1 MKRIVKIA
9 ALAAMVLALAGCK
22 GRNRGP
28 LLPNV
33 SGKAGEIVVVIDKD
47 NWEGE
52 IGNALVVVIDKDNWE
67 GEIGNALRGILAD
80 DCPYL
85 AQREPLFNLANV
97 PPGSFNN
104 MFKMHRN
111 ILILNINPQNQTTG
125 MMYKRDQWA
134 RPQSVA
140 QVNAYGLEDALSI
153 SSPRRRSSCPSS
165 SRRRSATASSR
176 IPSCTRSLPCATPW
190 RSLPAASC
198 ISPRATSS
206 AR

>member
-33 SGKAGEIVVVIDKD
+33 SGEAGEI
-47 NWEGE
+47 
-52 IGNALVVVIDKDNWE
+52 VVVIDKDNWE

-80 DCPYL
+80 DTPYL

-134 RPQSVA
+134 RPQLRP
-140 QVNAYGLEDALSI
+140 GGR
-153 SSPRRRSSCPSS
+153 PRHHRRGEG
-165 SRRRSATASSR
+165 
-176 IPSCTRSLPCATPW
+176 
-190 RSLPAASC
+190 PAA
-198 ISPRATSS
+198 RVLRGGG
-206 AR
+206 ARPHHRELHPL

>member
-33 SGKAGEIVVVIDKD
+33 SGKAGEI
-47 NWEGE
+47 
-52 IGNALVVVIDKDNWE
+52 VVVIDKDNWE

-125 MMYKRDQWA
+125 MMYKRDAGPVGPSAERGPGQCLRPGGRPRHHRRGEGAAARVLRGGGA
-134 RPQSVA
+134 RPHHREFHPVRG
-140 QVNAYGLEDALSI
+140 AYPA
-153 SSPRRRSSCPSS
+153 
-165 SRRRSATASSR
+165 
-176 IPSCTRSLPCATPW
+176 SLPCATPW

-198 ISPRATSS
+198 ISLRATSS